1 MVPGPLSTSQSYRES
16 SEQKDFQVTRT
27 GAARVPLIGSEAS
40 SERGPEGSRGHRNTH
55 HPCCLWQRLLF
66 CQAHSTVEAS
76 HASLPLPTSPSP
88 LTAPKARKLGSP
100 TGTWT
105 GSGGHLAGC
114 SHSAVVVRAEAERSE
129 WGVVSVAW
137 DSSGTPGDSPPSPA
151 QVWENGF
158 TGALLKGL
166 GLQCRGS
173 C

>member
-1 MVPGPLSTSQSYRES
+1 ML
-16 SEQKDFQVTRT
+16 
-27 GAARVPLIGSEAS
+27 
-40 SERGPEGSRGHRNTH
+40 
-55 HPCCLWQRLLF
+55 PC
-66 CQAHSTVEAS
+66 
-76 HASLPLPTSPSP
+76 PSPPRSP

-158 TGALLKGL
+158 TGHCSRAWVSSAG
-166 GLQCRGS
+166 GAAEMETASS
-173 C
+173 CKREYL